1 MSAAIPHQYVS
12 REGGV
17 LTETLFGDQIVN
29 FLYSKT
35 RESAPSVFRALT
47 GKRMSKLLSLANFD
61 LPLTASLLGNK
72 RFLEQTGVDLGECL
86 DSPAS
91 FTTPR
96 KIFERKIRYWECRP
110 EPEDPRAAV
119 SPADA
124 RVVIGSFH
132 LSSGLFAKGKFF
144 DYEELLGGAKRTWL
158 DAFDGGD
165 FAVFRLTPDKYHY
178 NHTPVAG
185 RVVDAYELAGGYHSC
200 NPGAVVE
207 IVTPYSKNK
216 RFVTVIDTD
225 VEEGSGIGL
234 VAMIEI
240 VALMIGEIVQCY
252 SDKRYEDPRPV
263 TPGMFVRRG
272 VAKSLYRPG
281 SSTDVVLFQEGRVAF
296 APDLVRNLSFD
307 RARSRFSEAF
317 GQPLVETDV
326 AVRSLIA
333 TPSPASATPQESR

>member
-1 MSAAIPHQYVS
+1 MIPHQYVS
-12 REGGV
+12 RADGGV
-17 LTETLFGDQIVN
+17 LTETLFGDRIVN
-29 FLYSKT
+29 FLYSSA
-35 RESAPSVFRALT
+35 RESAPAVFRALT

-61 LPLTASLLGNK
+61 LPLTTTLLGNK
-72 RFLEQTGVDLGECL
+72 RFLERTGVDLGECV
-86 DSPAS
+86 DPPES

-110 EPEDPRAAV
+110 EPEDPRAVV
-119 SPADA
+119 SPADS

-132 LSSGLFAKGKFF
+132 LDSGLFAKGKFF
-144 DYEELLGGAKRTWL
+144 DFEELLGADKRRWL
-158 DAFDGGD
+158 EAFDGGD

-185 RVVDAYELAGGYHSC
+185 RVVDAYELDGGYHSC

-207 IVTPYSKNK
+207 VVTPYSKNK

-225 VEEGSGIGL
+225 VEGGTGVGL

-252 SDKRYEDPRPV
+252 SDERYDDPRPAE
-263 TPGMFVRRG
+263 PGMFVRRG

-281 SSTDVVLFQEGRVAF
+281 SSTDVVLFEPGRVRF
-296 APDLVRNLSFD
+296 APDLQRNLSFKN
-307 RARSRFSEAF
+307 ACSRFSEAF

-333 TPSPASATPQESR
+333 TGRPQELS